1 MINKKKVLGIIPAR
15 IGSKGL
21 KLKNLRKLNSKPLIY
36 WPIKTLKKSKYID
49 KIVLNTDSEII
60 RNQGIKMGV
69 ESPFLRPKYLASD
82 NSKIADVIIHT
93 LKYFEKIKLFY
104 DYVLLLE
111 PTSPLTSSDDVNHA
125 IKTLEKNSNKAD
137 AIVSVA
143 ENISGHPK
151 FCVKLDKYQM
161 LKSYEKSFYDS
172 PRQELDKIFFYS
184 GNLYLS
190 KVNTFIKKK
199 TFYHKRTKAIISNK
213 AKSFE
218 IDDEL
223 DFFLVEKIMKFYNK
237 KNSKK

>member
-1 MINKKKVLGIIPAR
+1 LINKKRIIGIVPAR

-36 WPIKTLKKSKYID
+36 WPIKTIKKSKYID
-49 KIVLNTDSEII
+49 KIVLNTDSKII
-60 RNQGIKMGV
+60 RNLGIKMGI
-69 ESPFLRPKYLASD
+69 ESPFIRPKHLASD

-93 LKYFEKIKLFY
+93 LKYFEKKNIFY

-111 PTSPLTSSDDVNHA
+111 PTSPLTSSDDVNYA
-125 IKTLEKNSNKAD
+125 IRTLERNYKRVD

-161 LKSYEKSFYDS
+161 IKNLTKKFFDG
-172 PRQELDKIFFYS
+172 PRQKLDKIFFYS

-190 KVNTFIKKK
+190 KVSTFIKKK
-199 TFYHKRTKAIISNK
+199 TFYHKKTKAIVSSK
-213 AKSFE
+213 AKSLE

-237 KNSKK
+237 KKW